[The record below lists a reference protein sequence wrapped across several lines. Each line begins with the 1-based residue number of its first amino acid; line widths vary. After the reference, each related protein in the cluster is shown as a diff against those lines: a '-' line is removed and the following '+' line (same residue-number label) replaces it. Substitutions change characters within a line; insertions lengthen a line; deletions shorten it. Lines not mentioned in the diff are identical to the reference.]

1 MTTQLALAMFLLQF
15 VHNSPNM
22 PVVTAPVLRYQL
34 PPNLTPCHLTVPYKM
49 TTSVAINV
57 GIDGN
62 AHGVHLAHSSG
73 NACVDKETVEAAAHF
88 RFAPALKETKPI
100 PATITLTMNTSR
112 ER

>member
-1 MTTQLALAMFLLQF
+1 MPLFAFALLLLQF
-15 VHNSPNM
+15 VHNSPNT
-22 PVVTAPVLRYQL
+22 PVVTAPVLHYQL
-34 PPNLTPCHLTVPYKM
+34 PPDLATCKLVPPFKM

-73 NACVDKETVEAAAHF
+73 NACVDKQTLAAAAHF

-112 ER
+112 DR